1 MLALRLFFCY
11 DIHKLDGETES
22 DAKEKEECFLRRTL

>member
-11 DIHKLDGETES
+11 DIHKLDDETGRE
-22 DAKEKEECFLRRTL
+22 AEEKEQRFLRRTL